1 MVAFA
6 GALAGVAR
14 LAVARGRVTHLA
26 FLWLGAAGSGGDA
39 LKGLQSGLR
48 DLGYQEG
55 RNLVI
60 DYYYADGDP
69 ARLAE
74 LATTAVALHPD
85 VIVTAGGL
93 ATTALAKATKTIP
106 IVTVNGDPVGLGFAA
121 SLSHPGGNITG
132 LSVYVSYE
140 LAGKLIQLLREMAPN
155 TRRIAVLAAGLPASM
170 ARGEITQMRS
180 AAQHMGAGVTVEQYL
195 MANAA
200 DLSSPLAA
208 MLRTKPDALIVDYDP
223 ILDASRARVFA
234 LADGLPTIC
243 GGPQFA
249 EAGCLMSYGAS
260 IFDIYVRAASY
271 IDRILKGAKPSDLP
285 IELPAKFELV
295 INMKT
300 AKALGLT
307 VPPLLL
313 ARADR
318 VIEE

>member
-6 GALAGVAR
+6 GALAGAAR
-14 LAVARGRVTHLA
+14 FAAAQGRVPHLA
-26 FLWLGAAGSGGDA
+26 YLWLGAAGSGGDA
-39 LKGLQSGLR
+39 LKGFLSGLR
-48 DLGYQEG
+48 DLGYHEG

-60 DYYYADGDP
+60 DYYYAGGDP

-74 LATTAVALHPD
+74 LATAAVALHPD

-93 ATTALAKATKTIP
+93 ATTALAKATRTIP

-121 SLSHPGGNITG
+121 SLAHPGGNITG
-132 LSVYVSYE
+132 LSVYVSYAP
-140 LAGKLIQLLREMAPN
+140 AGKLIQLLREMAPN
-155 TRRIAVLAAGLPASM
+155 TRRIAVLFAGLPASM
-170 ARGEITQMRS
+170 ALGETTQMRS

-200 DLSSPLAA
+200 DLSSTFAA

-223 ILDASRARVFA
+223 ILDANRAQVFA

-271 IDRILKGAKPSDLP
+271 VDRILKGAKPGDLP
-285 IELPAKFELV
+285 IELPDKFELV
-295 INMKT
+295 VNLKT
-300 AKALGLT
+300 AKRLGLT
-307 VPPLLL
+307 VPPLLM
-313 ARADR
+313 AQADK
-318 VIEE
+318 VIE